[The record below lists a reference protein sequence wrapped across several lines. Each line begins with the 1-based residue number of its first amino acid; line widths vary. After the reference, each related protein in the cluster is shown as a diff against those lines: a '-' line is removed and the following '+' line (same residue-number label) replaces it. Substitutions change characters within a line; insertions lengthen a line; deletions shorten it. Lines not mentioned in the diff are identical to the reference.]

1 MTPDSVPPSEGIVTK
16 PSPRSVGDTLARLI
30 RLIQDR
36 DLTLFTVIDHS
47 GEAKKAGLEMPDTKL
62 VVFGSPAA
70 GTPVM
75 LAVPLAA
82 LDLPLKVLVWA
93 DADGGVSIS
102 YNSPAYLASR
112 HHLGDE
118 LRSRLEAIE
127 ALSEAAVKP
136 DP

>member
-62 VVFGSPAA
+62 VVFGSP
-70 GTPVM
+70 
-75 LAVPLAA
+75 
-82 LDLPLKVLVWA
+82 
-93 DADGGVSIS
+93 
-102 YNSPAYLASR
+102 
-112 HHLGDE
+112 
-118 LRSRLEAIE
+118 
-127 ALSEAAVKP
+127 
-136 DP
+136 